1 MIKLKINGTEHQLE
15 VATDMPLL
23 WAIRDHVKLAGTKY
37 GCGMAQCGACTVLMN
52 GIPVRA
58 CVTPV
63 SAAQGSDIKTIE
75 GIECTPTGR
84 AVQQAWE
91 ELQVV
96 QCGFCQSGQIM
107 SAAALLQENSNPTNA
122 EIDQA
127 MSGNICRCNTYLRI
141 RAGIHAAAKKLA

>member
-37 GCGMAQCGACTVLMN
+37 GCGMAQCGACTVHMN